1 MNASEHDRAMR
12 AAFAPAHR
20 LEPTDA
26 EVARVLA
33 RVGAPGRRRALGRR
47 TTALAVVGCLV
58 AVAGA
63 AAASGVLPIG
73 TELPPL
79 SSVAGKGEPRYTS
92 NRVVAGA
99 GSLPSAGRWQV
110 TVIES
115 DQGQCLTFERLD
127 SRLSGTAAVCGMPS
141 FDAISHGGGDE
152 LPDTTVVFG
161 PAPERATAV
170 RVTAPGG
177 FHRTATTHE
186 GTSDMDGDFYVIEL
200 PRKGLRNAQIT
211 WLDEHGRPPG
221 PGMYVPST
229 IHYGPGPKESQRPH

>member
-1 MNASEHDRAMR
+1 MSTSEHDGAMR
-12 AAFAPAHR
+12 ATFAPAHR

-26 EVARVLA
+26 EVARVLD
-33 RVGAPGRRRALGRR
+33 RVGVPGRRGSLGRR
-47 TTALAVVGCLV
+47 MTALVVVACLV

-63 AAASGVLPIG
+63 AAASGLLPIG

-79 SSVAGKGEPRYTS
+79 SSVAGKGEPHYTT
-92 NRVVAGA
+92 NRVVVGT
-99 GSLPSAGRWQV
+99 GSLPNAGRWQV
-110 TVIES
+110 TAIDS
-115 DQGQCLTFERLD
+115 DQGQCLTFELPD
-127 SRLSGTAAVCGMPS
+127 SRLSGVAAVCGMPS

-170 RVTAPGG
+170 RVTAHGG
-177 FHRTATTHE
+177 FHQTARTHE
-186 GTSDMDGDFYVIEL
+186 GSGGMDGDFYVVEI

-229 IHYGPGPKESQRPH
+229 IHYGPGPKEP